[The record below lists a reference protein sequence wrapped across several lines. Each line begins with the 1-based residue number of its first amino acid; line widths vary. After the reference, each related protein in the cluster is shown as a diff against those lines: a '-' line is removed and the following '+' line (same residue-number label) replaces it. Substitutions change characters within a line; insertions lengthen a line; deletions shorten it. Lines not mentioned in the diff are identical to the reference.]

1 MLVNLSIR
9 NIVLIEKL
17 DLTWRAG
24 LCTLTGETGA
34 GKSILLDALALAT
47 GARGDAGLVRSGAE
61 QGTVTAAFDISED
74 KLVTRVLQEHDI
86 PCEGQIILRRDI
98 PCEGQIILRRVQ
110 SKDGRS
116 RAFINDAPV
125 SVNLLKTVGSA
136 LVEIHGQ
143 NESQSLTDGPI
154 QLSLIDSYAGHRDKV
169 FQLKEKYSHL
179 KECEEQL
186 DLYKNASDRAA
197 AEEDFL
203 RHALEELEK
212 LDPIEG
218 EEAKLSEER
227 TLLMNS
233 EKIAGYISEALA
245 LMEGDKA
252 LQSALN
258 GALRQLE
265 KVADQAAGRL
275 DTTITALERAIIEA
289 DEAQTQLLDAS
300 REMVY
305 DPQRLEQV
313 EERLFGLK
321 ALARKHGVQVDQLP
335 ATKTMLQQQVEDI
348 ESGAD
353 RLVEL
358 QKNVAQ
364 AFKDYEI
371 LALSISK
378 TRIDAAD
385 KLDKTVMKE
394 LEPLKLNGGGFQT
407 SFSHV
412 EPSMGTATGI
422 DSVQFMASTNP
433 GMPAGP
439 ISKIASGGELARFML
454 ALKVALAEASD
465 PLTMIFDEVDAGV
478 GGAVAEAVGSRLK
491 LLAENGQVLVV
502 THSPQVAA
510 CGNHHWL
517 ISKSIDDESTMTR
530 VEELSTQ
537 NREEEIARMLAG
549 ASVTQEARAAAV
561 RLLGGQV

>member
-61 QGTVTAAFDISED
+61 QGTVTAAFDIPEE
-74 KLVTRVLQEHDI
+74 KLVTRIMEEHD
-86 PCEGQIILRRDI
+86 L

-116 RAFINDAPV
+116 RAFVNDAPV
-125 SVNLLKTVGSA
+125 SVHLLKTIGSA

-143 NESQSLTDGPI
+143 NESQSLTDGPV
-154 QLSLIDSYAGHRDKV
+154 QLSLLDSYAGHGDKV
-169 FQLKEKYSHL
+169 DVLKQKYSHL

-186 DLYKNASDRAA
+186 ELYKNASERAS

-212 LDPIEG
+212 IDPKEG
-218 EEAKLSEER
+218 EEESLSEER

-233 EKIAGYISEALA
+233 EKIAGYIAEALV

-265 KVADQAAGRL
+265 KVSDQAAGRL
-275 DTTITALERAIIEA
+275 DTTITALERAVIEA
-289 DEAQTQLLDAS
+289 DEAQTQLLEAS
-300 REMVY
+300 RDLVY

-321 ALARKHGVQVDQLP
+321 ALARKHAVQVDQLP
-335 ATKTMLQQQVEDI
+335 ATKTMLQQQLDDI

-353 RLVEL
+353 RLDEL
-358 QKNVAQ
+358 QQNVEK
-364 AFKDYEI
+364 AFKDYEV

-378 TRIDAAD
+378 TRQQAAL

-407 SFSHV
+407 MLSHV
-412 EPSMGTATGI
+412 TPSMGSATGI
-422 DSVQFMASTNP
+422 DNVQFMASTNP

-454 ALKVALAEASD
+454 ALKVALAEASE

-517 ISKSIDDESTMTR
+517 ISKSVDDDSTMTR

-549 ASVTQEARAAAV
+549 ASVTEEARAAAV
-561 RLLGGQV
+561 RLLGGQL

>member
-47 GARGDAGLVRSGAE
+47 GARGDAGLVRSGAD
-61 QGTVTAAFDISED
+61 QGTVTAVFDIPEE
-74 KLVTRVLQEHDI
+74 KLVTRIMEEHD
-86 PCEGQIILRRDI
+86 L

-116 RAFINDAPV
+116 RAFVNDAPV
-125 SVNLLKTVGSA
+125 SVHLLKTIGSA

-143 NESQSLTDGPI
+143 NESQSLTDGLV

-169 FQLKEKYSHL
+169 DALKQTYNHF

-186 DLYKNASDRAA
+186 ELYKNASEHAA

-203 RHALEELEK
+203 RHALGELEK
-212 LDPIEG
+212 IDPKEG
-218 EEAKLSEER
+218 EEESLSEER

-233 EKIAGYISEALA
+233 EKIAGYIAEALV
-245 LMEGDKA
+245 LLEGDKS

-258 GALRQLE
+258 VALRQLE
-265 KVADQAAGRL
+265 KVSDQAAGRL
-275 DTTITALERAIIEA
+275 DITITALERAVIEA
-289 DEAQTQLLDAS
+289 DEAQTQLLEAS
-300 REMVY
+300 RDLVY
-305 DPQRLEQV
+305 DPERLEQV

-321 ALARKHGVQVDQLP
+321 ALARKHAVQVDQLP
-335 ATKTMLQQQVEDI
+335 ATKTVLQQQLDDI

-353 RLVEL
+353 RLDEL
-358 QKNVAQ
+358 QQNVEK
-364 AFKDYEI
+364 AFKDYEV

-378 TRIDAAD
+378 TRQQAAL
-385 KLDKTVMKE
+385 KLDTTVMKE

-407 SFSHV
+407 VLSHV
-412 EPSMGTATGI
+412 TPSMGTATGI

-454 ALKVALAEASD
+454 ALKVALAEASE

-517 ISKSIDDESTMTR
+517 ISKSVDDDSTMTR

-549 ASVTQEARAAAV
+549 ASVTEEARAAAV
-561 RLLGGQV
+561 RLLGGQL

>member
-61 QGTVTAAFDISED
+61 QGTVTAAFDIPEE
-74 KLVTRVLQEHDI
+74 KLVTRIMEEHD
-86 PCEGQIILRRDI
+86 L

-125 SVNLLKTVGSA
+125 SVNLLKTIGSA

-143 NESQSLTDGPI
+143 NESQSLTDGPV
-154 QLSLIDSYAGHRDKV
+154 QLSLLDSYAGHGDKV
-169 FQLKEKYSHL
+169 DALKQNYNHL

-186 DLYKNASDRAA
+186 ELYKNASERAA

-212 LDPIEG
+212 IDPKEG
-218 EEAKLSEER
+218 EEESLSEER

-233 EKIAGYISEALA
+233 EKIAGYIAEALV

-265 KVADQAAGRL
+265 KVSDQAAGRL
-275 DTTITALERAIIEA
+275 DTTITALERAVIEA
-289 DEAQTQLLDAS
+289 DEAQTQLLEAS
-300 REMVY
+300 RDLVY

-321 ALARKHGVQVDQLP
+321 ALARKHAVQVDQLP
-335 ATKTMLQQQVEDI
+335 ATKTMLQQQLDDI

-353 RLVEL
+353 RLDEL
-358 QKNVAQ
+358 QQNVEK
-364 AFKDYEI
+364 AFKDYEV

-378 TRIDAAD
+378 TRQQAAL

-407 SFSHV
+407 VLSHV
-412 EPSMGTATGI
+412 TPSMGTATGI

-454 ALKVALAEASD
+454 ALKVALAEASE

-517 ISKSIDDESTMTR
+517 ISKSVDDDSTMTR

-549 ASVTQEARAAAV
+549 ASVTEEARAAAV
-561 RLLGGQV
+561 RLLGGQL

>member
-61 QGTVTAAFDISED
+61 QGTVTAAFDIPED
-74 KLVTRVLQEHDI
+74 KLVTRIMEEHD
-86 PCEGQIILRRDI
+86 L

-116 RAFINDAPV
+116 RAFVNDAPV
-125 SVNLLKTVGSA
+125 SVHLLKTIGSA

-143 NESQSLTDGPI
+143 NESQSLTDGPV
-154 QLSLIDSYAGHRDKV
+154 QLSLLDSYAGHGDKV
-169 FQLKEKYSHL
+169 DALKQKYNHL

-186 DLYKNASDRAA
+186 ELYKNASERAA

-212 LDPIEG
+212 IEPKEG
-218 EEAKLSEER
+218 EDESLSEER

-233 EKIAGYISEALA
+233 EKIAGYIAEALV

-265 KVADQAAGRL
+265 KVSDQAAGRL
-275 DTTITALERAIIEA
+275 DTTITALERAVIEA
-289 DEAQTQLLDAS
+289 DEAQTQLLEAS
-300 REMVY
+300 RDLVY

-321 ALARKHGVQVDQLP
+321 ALARKHAVQVDQLP
-335 ATKTMLQQQVEDI
+335 ATKTVLQQQLDDI

-353 RLVEL
+353 RLDEL
-358 QKNVAQ
+358 QQNVEK
-364 AFKDYEI
+364 AFKDYEV

-378 TRIDAAD
+378 TRQQAAL
-385 KLDKTVMKE
+385 KLDTTVMKE

-407 SFSHV
+407 VLSHV
-412 EPSMGTATGI
+412 TPSMGTATGI

-454 ALKVALAEASD
+454 ALKVALAEASE

-517 ISKSIDDESTMTR
+517 ISKSVDDDSTMTR

-549 ASVTQEARAAAV
+549 ASVTEEARAAAV
-561 RLLGGQV
+561 RLLGGQL

>member
-61 QGTVTAAFDISED
+61 QGTVTAAFDIPED
-74 KLVTRVLQEHDI
+74 KLVTRIMEEHD
-86 PCEGQIILRRDI
+86 L

-125 SVNLLKTVGSA
+125 SVNLLKTIGSA

-143 NESQSLTDGPI
+143 NESQSLTDGPV
-154 QLSLIDSYAGHRDKV
+154 QLSLLDSYAGHGDKV
-169 FQLKEKYSHL
+169 DALKQKYNHL

-186 DLYKNASDRAA
+186 ELYKNASERAV

-212 LDPIEG
+212 IDPKEG
-218 EEAKLSEER
+218 EEDSLSEER

-233 EKIAGYISEALA
+233 EKIAGYIAEALV

-265 KVADQAAGRL
+265 KVSDQAAGRL
-275 DTTITALERAIIEA
+275 DTTITALERAVIEA
-289 DEAQTQLLDAS
+289 DEAQTQLLEAS
-300 REMVY
+300 RDLVY

-321 ALARKHGVQVDQLP
+321 ALARKHAVQVDQLP
-335 ATKTMLQQQVEDI
+335 ATKTMLQQQLDDI

-353 RLVEL
+353 RLDEL
-358 QKNVAQ
+358 QQNVEK
-364 AFKDYEI
+364 AFKDYEV

-378 TRIDAAD
+378 TRQQAAL

-407 SFSHV
+407 MLSHV
-412 EPSMGTATGI
+412 TPSMGTATGI
-422 DSVQFMASTNP
+422 DSVQFMVSTNP

-454 ALKVALAEASD
+454 ALKVALAEASE
-465 PLTMIFDEVDAGV
+465 PPTMIFDEVDAGV

-517 ISKSIDDESTMTR
+517 ISKSVDDDSTMTR

-549 ASVTQEARAAAV
+549 ASVTEEARAAAV
-561 RLLGGQV
+561 RLLGGQL

>member
-61 QGTVTAAFDISED
+61 QGTVTAAFDIPED
-74 KLVTRVLQEHDI
+74 KLVTRIMEEHD
-86 PCEGQIILRRDI
+86 L

-125 SVNLLKTVGSA
+125 SVNLLKTIGSA

-143 NESQSLTDGPI
+143 NESQSLTDGPV
-154 QLSLIDSYAGHRDKV
+154 QLSLLDSYAGHGDKV
-169 FQLKEKYSHL
+169 DALKQKYSHL

-186 DLYKNASDRAA
+186 ELYKNASERAA

-203 RHALEELEK
+203 RHALVELEK
-212 LDPIEG
+212 IDPKEG
-218 EEAKLSEER
+218 EEESLSEER

-233 EKIAGYISEALA
+233 EKIAGYIAEALV

-265 KVADQAAGRL
+265 KVSDQAAGRL
-275 DTTITALERAIIEA
+275 DTTITALERAVIEA
-289 DEAQTQLLDAS
+289 DEAQTQLLEAS
-300 REMVY
+300 RDLVY

-321 ALARKHGVQVDQLP
+321 ALARKHAVQVDQLP
-335 ATKTMLQQQVEDI
+335 ATKTMLQQQLDDI

-353 RLVEL
+353 RLNEL
-358 QKNVAQ
+358 QQNVEK
-364 AFKDYEI
+364 AFKDYEV

-378 TRIDAAD
+378 TRQQAAL

-407 SFSHV
+407 VLSHV
-412 EPSMGTATGI
+412 TPSMGTATGI

-454 ALKVALAEASD
+454 ALKVALAEASE

-517 ISKSIDDESTMTR
+517 ISKSVDDDSTMTR

-549 ASVTQEARAAAV
+549 ASVTDEARAAAV
-561 RLLGGQV
+561 RLLGGQL

>member
-61 QGTVTAAFDISED
+61 QGTVTAAFDIPED
-74 KLVTRVLQEHDI
+74 KLVSRIMEEHD
-86 PCEGQIILRRDI
+86 L

-116 RAFINDAPV
+116 RAFVNDAPV
-125 SVNLLKTVGSA
+125 SVHLLKTIGSA

-143 NESQSLTDGPI
+143 NESQSLTDGPV
-154 QLSLIDSYAGHRDKV
+154 QLSLLDSYAGHGDKV
-169 FQLKEKYSHL
+169 DALKQKYNHL

-186 DLYKNASDRAA
+186 ELYKNASERAA

-212 LDPIEG
+212 IDLKEG
-218 EEAKLSEER
+218 EEESLKEER
-227 TLLMNS
+227 TLLMSS
-233 EKIAGYISEALA
+233 EKIAGYITEALV

-265 KVADQAAGRL
+265 KVSDQAAGRL
-275 DTTITALERAIIEA
+275 DTTITALERAVIEA
-289 DEAQTQLLDAS
+289 NEAQTQLLEAS
-300 REMVY
+300 RDLVY

-321 ALARKHGVQVDQLP
+321 ALARKHAVQVDQLP
-335 ATKTMLQQQVEDI
+335 ATKAMLRQQLDDI

-353 RLVEL
+353 RLGELKQNVEKAL
-358 QKNVAQ
+358 
-364 AFKDYEI
+364 KDYEV

-378 TRIDAAD
+378 TRQQAAL

-407 SFSHV
+407 VLSHV
-412 EPSMGTATGI
+412 TPSMGTAAGI

-454 ALKVALAEASD
+454 ALKVALAEASE

-517 ISKSIDDESTMTR
+517 ISKSVDDDSTMTR

-549 ASVTQEARAAAV
+549 ASVTEEARAAAV
-561 RLLGGQV
+561 RLLGGQL

>member
-1 MLVNLSIR
+1 M
-9 NIVLIEKL
+9 
-17 DLTWRAG
+17 
-24 LCTLTGETGA
+24 
-34 GKSILLDALALAT
+34 
-47 GARGDAGLVRSGAE
+47 
-61 QGTVTAAFDISED
+61 
-74 KLVTRVLQEHDI
+74 
-86 PCEGQIILRRDI
+86 
-98 PCEGQIILRRVQ
+98 
-110 SKDGRS
+110 
-116 RAFINDAPV
+116 
-125 SVNLLKTVGSA
+125 
-136 LVEIHGQ
+136 
-143 NESQSLTDGPI
+143 
-154 QLSLIDSYAGHRDKV
+154 
-169 FQLKEKYSHL
+169 

-186 DLYKNASDRAA
+186 ELYKNASERAA

-212 LDPIEG
+212 IDLKEG
-218 EEAKLSEER
+218 EEESLSEER

-233 EKIAGYISEALA
+233 EKIAGYITEALV

-265 KVADQAAGRL
+265 KVSDQAAGRL
-275 DTTITALERAIIEA
+275 DTTITALERAVIEA
-289 DEAQTQLLDAS
+289 NEAQTQLLEAS
-300 REMVY
+300 RDLVY

-321 ALARKHGVQVDQLP
+321 ALARKHAVQVDQLP
-335 ATKTMLQQQVEDI
+335 ATKAMLRQQLDDI

-353 RLVEL
+353 RLGELKQNVE
-358 QKNVAQ
+358 K
-364 AFKDYEI
+364 AFKDYEV

-378 TRIDAAD
+378 TRQQAAL

-407 SFSHV
+407 VLSHV
-412 EPSMGTATGI
+412 TPSMGTAAGI

-454 ALKVALAEASD
+454 ALKVALAEASE

-517 ISKSIDDESTMTR
+517 ISKSVDHDSTMTR

-537 NREEEIARMLAG
+537 KREEEIARMLAG
-549 ASVTQEARAAAV
+549 ASVTEEARAAAV
-561 RLLGGQV
+561 RLLGGQL

>member
-61 QGTVTAAFDISED
+61 QGTVTAAFDIFED
-74 KLVTRVLQEHDI
+74 KLVTRVLQEH
-86 PCEGQIILRRDI
+86 DI

-143 NESQSLTDGPI
+143 NESQSLTDGPV

-275 DTTITALERAIIEA
+275 DTTITALERAVIEA

-412 EPSMGTATGI
+412 EPSMGTASGI

-549 ASVTQEARAAAV
+549 ASVTEEARAAAV

>member
-61 QGTVTAAFDISED
+61 QGTVTAAFDIPEE
-74 KLVTRVLQEHDI
+74 KLVTRIMEEHD
-86 PCEGQIILRRDI
+86 L

-125 SVNLLKTVGSA
+125 SVNLLKTIGSA

-143 NESQSLTDGPI
+143 NESQSLTDGPV
-154 QLSLIDSYAGHRDKV
+154 QLSLLDSYAGHGDKV
-169 FQLKEKYSHL
+169 DALKQKYNHL

-186 DLYKNASDRAA
+186 ELYKNTSERAA

-212 LDPIEG
+212 IDPKEG
-218 EEAKLSEER
+218 EEDSLSEER

-233 EKIAGYISEALA
+233 EKIAGYIAEALV

-265 KVADQAAGRL
+265 KVSDQAAGRL
-275 DTTITALERAIIEA
+275 DTTITALERAVIEA
-289 DEAQTQLLDAS
+289 DEAQTQLLEAS
-300 REMVY
+300 RDLVY

-321 ALARKHGVQVDQLP
+321 ALARKHAVQVDQLP
-335 ATKTMLQQQVEDI
+335 ATKTMLQQQLDDI

-353 RLVEL
+353 RLNEL
-358 QKNVAQ
+358 QQNVEK
-364 AFKDYEI
+364 AFKDYEV

-378 TRIDAAD
+378 TRQQAAL

-407 SFSHV
+407 VLSHV
-412 EPSMGTATGI
+412 TPSMGTATGI

-454 ALKVALAEASD
+454 ALKVALAEASE

-517 ISKSIDDESTMTR
+517 ISKSVDDDSTMTR

-537 NREEEIARMLAG
+537 NRAEEIARMLAG
-549 ASVTQEARAAAV
+549 ASVTEEARAAAV
-561 RLLGGQV
+561 RLLGGQL

>member
-61 QGTVTAAFDISED
+61 QGTVTAAFDINED
-74 KLVTRVLQEHDI
+74 KRVTRVLQEH
-86 PCEGQIILRRDI
+86 DI

-143 NESQSLTDGPI
+143 NESQSLTDGPV
-154 QLSLIDSYAGHRDKV
+154 QLSLIDSYAGHQDKV
-169 FQLKEKYSHL
+169 IQLKEKYSHL

-186 DLYKNASDRAA
+186 ELYKNASDRAA

-275 DTTITALERAIIEA
+275 DTTITALERAVIEA

-300 REMVY
+300 RDMIY

-335 ATKTMLQQQVEDI
+335 ATKIMIQQQLEDI

-353 RLVEL
+353 RLEEL

-364 AFKDYEI
+364 AFKDYET

-378 TRIDAAD
+378 TRIEAAD

-412 EPSMGTATGI
+412 EPSMGTVTGI

-433 GMPAGP
+433 GIPAGP

-491 LLAENGQVLVV
+491 LLAKNGQVLVV

-517 ISKSIDDESTMTR
+517 ISKSVDDESTMTR
-530 VEELSTQ
+530 VDELSTQ

-549 ASVTQEARAAAV
+549 ASVTEEARAAAV
-561 RLLGGQV
+561 RLLGGQL

>member
-61 QGTVTAAFDISED
+61 QGTVTAAFDIPKD
-74 KLVTRVLQEHDI
+74 KLVTRIMEEHD
-86 PCEGQIILRRDI
+86 L

-116 RAFINDAPV
+116 RAFVNDAPV
-125 SVNLLKTVGSA
+125 SVHLLKTIGSA

-143 NESQSLTDGPI
+143 NESQSLTDGPV
-154 QLSLIDSYAGHRDKV
+154 QLSLLDSYAGHGDKV
-169 FQLKEKYSHL
+169 DALKQKYSHL

-186 DLYKNASDRAA
+186 ELYKNARERAA

-212 LDPIEG
+212 IDPKEG
-218 EEAKLSEER
+218 EEESLSEER

-233 EKIAGYISEALA
+233 EKIAGYIAEALV

-265 KVADQAAGRL
+265 KVSDQAAGRL
-275 DTTITALERAIIEA
+275 DTTITALERAVIEA
-289 DEAQTQLLDAS
+289 DEAQTQLLEAS
-300 REMVY
+300 RDLVY

-321 ALARKHGVQVDQLP
+321 ALARKHAVQVDQLP
-335 ATKTMLQQQVEDI
+335 ATKTMLQQQLDDI

-353 RLVEL
+353 RLDEL
-358 QKNVAQ
+358 QQNVEK
-364 AFKDYEI
+364 AFKDYEV

-378 TRIDAAD
+378 TRQQAAL

-407 SFSHV
+407 VLSHV
-412 EPSMGTATGI
+412 TPSMGTATGI

-454 ALKVALAEASD
+454 ALKVALAEASE

-517 ISKSIDDESTMTR
+517 ISKSVDDDSTMTR

-549 ASVTQEARAAAV
+549 ASVTEEARAAAV
-561 RLLGGQV
+561 RLLGGQL

>member
-61 QGTVTAAFDISED
+61 QGTVTAAFDIPED
-74 KLVTRVLQEHDI
+74 KLVTRIMEEHD
-86 PCEGQIILRRDI
+86 L

-110 SKDGRS
+110 NKDGRS
-116 RAFINDAPV
+116 RAFVNDAPV
-125 SVNLLKTVGSA
+125 SVHLLKTIGSA

-143 NESQSLTDGPI
+143 NESQSLTEGPV
-154 QLSLIDSYAGHRDKV
+154 QLSLLDSYAGHGDKV
-169 FQLKEKYSHL
+169 DALKQKYNHL

-186 DLYKNASDRAA
+186 ELYKNASMRAA

-212 LDPIEG
+212 IDPKED
-218 EEAKLSEER
+218 EEESLSEER

-233 EKIAGYISEALA
+233 EKIAGYITEALV

-265 KVADQAAGRL
+265 RVSDQAAGRL
-275 DTTITALERAIIEA
+275 DTTITALERAVIEA
-289 DEAQTQLLDAS
+289 DEAQTQLLEAS
-300 REMVY
+300 RDLVY

-321 ALARKHGVQVDQLP
+321 ALARKHAVQVDQLP
-335 ATKTMLQQQVEDI
+335 TTRTMLQQQLDDI

-353 RLVEL
+353 RLDEL
-358 QKNVAQ
+358 QQNVEK
-364 AFKDYEI
+364 AFKDYEV

-378 TRIDAAD
+378 TRQQAAI

-407 SFSHV
+407 VLYHV
-412 EPSMGTATGI
+412 TPSMGTATGI

-454 ALKVALAEASD
+454 ALKVALAEASE
-465 PLTMIFDEVDAGV
+465 PLTMIFDEVDVGV

-517 ISKSIDDESTMTR
+517 ISKSVDDDSTMTR

-549 ASVTQEARAAAV
+549 ASVTEEARAAAV
-561 RLLGGQV
+561 RLLGGQL

>member
-61 QGTVTAAFDISED
+61 QGTVTAAFDIFED
-74 KLVTRVLQEHDI
+74 KLVTRVLQEH
-86 PCEGQIILRRDI
+86 DI

-143 NESQSLTDGPI
+143 NESQSLTDGPV

-275 DTTITALERAIIEA
+275 DTTITALERAVIEA

-412 EPSMGTATGI
+412 EPSMGTASGI

-491 LLAENGQVLVV
+491 LLAKNGQVLVV

-549 ASVTQEARAAAV
+549 ASVTEEARAAAV

>member
-17 DLTWRAG
+17 DLTLRAG

-61 QGTVTAAFDISED
+61 QGIVTAAFDIPED
-74 KLVTRVLQEHDI
+74 KLVSRIMEEHD
-86 PCEGQIILRRDI
+86 L

-116 RAFINDAPV
+116 RAFVNDAPV
-125 SVNLLKTVGSA
+125 SVHLLKTIGSA

-143 NESQSLTDGPI
+143 NESQSLTDGPV
-154 QLSLIDSYAGHRDKV
+154 QLSLLDSYAGHDDKV
-169 FQLKEKYSHL
+169 DALKQKYNHL

-186 DLYKNASDRAA
+186 ELYKNASERAA

-212 LDPIEG
+212 IDLKEG
-218 EEAKLSEER
+218 EEESLSEER

-233 EKIAGYISEALA
+233 EKIAGYITEALV

-258 GALRQLE
+258 GALRQLV
-265 KVADQAAGRL
+265 KVSDQAAGRL
-275 DTTITALERAIIEA
+275 DTTITALERAVIEA
-289 DEAQTQLLDAS
+289 NEAHTQLLEAS
-300 REMVY
+300 RDLVY

-321 ALARKHGVQVDQLP
+321 ALARKHAVQVDQLP
-335 ATKTMLQQQVEDI
+335 ATKAMLRQQLDDI

-353 RLVEL
+353 RLGELKQNVE
-358 QKNVAQ
+358 K
-364 AFKDYEI
+364 AFKDYEV

-378 TRIDAAD
+378 TRQQAAL

-407 SFSHV
+407 VLSHV
-412 EPSMGTATGI
+412 TPSMGTAAGI

-454 ALKVALAEASD
+454 ALKVALAEASE

-517 ISKSIDDESTMTR
+517 ISKSVDDDSTMTR

-549 ASVTQEARAAAV
+549 ASVTEEARAAAV
-561 RLLGGQV
+561 RLLGGQL

>member
-17 DLTWRAG
+17 DLTLRAG

-61 QGTVTAAFDISED
+61 QGTVTAAFDIPED
-74 KLVTRVLQEHDI
+74 KLVTRIMEEHD
-86 PCEGQIILRRDI
+86 L

-116 RAFINDAPV
+116 RAFVNDAPV
-125 SVNLLKTVGSA
+125 SVHLLKTIGSA

-143 NESQSLTDGPI
+143 NESQSLTDGPV
-154 QLSLIDSYAGHRDKV
+154 QLSLLDSYAGHGDKV
-169 FQLKEKYSHL
+169 DALKQKYNHL

-186 DLYKNASDRAA
+186 ELYKNASERAA

-212 LDPIEG
+212 IDLKEG
-218 EEAKLSEER
+218 EEESLSEER

-233 EKIAGYISEALA
+233 EKIAGYITEALV

-265 KVADQAAGRL
+265 KVSDQAAGRL
-275 DTTITALERAIIEA
+275 DTTITALERAVIEA
-289 DEAQTQLLDAS
+289 NEAQTQLLEAS
-300 REMVY
+300 RDLVY

-321 ALARKHGVQVDQLP
+321 ALARKHAVQVDQLP
-335 ATKTMLQQQVEDI
+335 ATKAMLRQQLDDI

-353 RLVEL
+353 RLGELKQNVE
-358 QKNVAQ
+358 K
-364 AFKDYEI
+364 AFKDYEV

-378 TRIDAAD
+378 TRQQAAL

-407 SFSHV
+407 VLSHV
-412 EPSMGTATGI
+412 TPSMGTAAGI

-454 ALKVALAEASD
+454 ALKVALAEASE

-517 ISKSIDDESTMTR
+517 ISKSVDDDSTMTR

-537 NREEEIARMLAG
+537 KREEEIARMLAG
-549 ASVTQEARAAAV
+549 ASVTEEARAAAV
-561 RLLGGQV
+561 RLLGGQL

>member
-61 QGTVTAAFDISED
+61 QGTVTAAFDIPED
-74 KLVTRVLQEHDI
+74 KLVTRIMEEHD
-86 PCEGQIILRRDI
+86 L

-125 SVNLLKTVGSA
+125 SVNLLKTIGSA

-143 NESQSLTDGPI
+143 NESQSLTDGPV
-154 QLSLIDSYAGHRDKV
+154 QLSLLDSYAGHGDKV
-169 FQLKEKYSHL
+169 DALKQKYNHL

-186 DLYKNASDRAA
+186 ELYKNSSERAA

-212 LDPIEG
+212 IDPKEG
-218 EEAKLSEER
+218 EEDSLSEER

-233 EKIAGYISEALA
+233 EKIAGYIAEALV

-265 KVADQAAGRL
+265 KVSDQAAGRL
-275 DTTITALERAIIEA
+275 DTTITALERAVIEA
-289 DEAQTQLLDAS
+289 DEAQTQLLEAS
-300 REMVY
+300 RDLVY

-321 ALARKHGVQVDQLP
+321 ALARKHAVQVDQLP
-335 ATKTMLQQQVEDI
+335 ATKTMLQQQLDDI

-353 RLVEL
+353 RLDEL
-358 QKNVAQ
+358 QQNVEK
-364 AFKDYEI
+364 AFKDYEV

-378 TRIDAAD
+378 TRQQAAL

-407 SFSHV
+407 MLSHV
-412 EPSMGTATGI
+412 TPSMGTATGI

-454 ALKVALAEASD
+454 ALKVALAEASE

-517 ISKSIDDESTMTR
+517 ISKSVDDDSTMTR

-549 ASVTQEARAAAV
+549 ASVTDEARAAAV
-561 RLLGGQV
+561 RLLGGQL

>member
-74 KLVTRVLQEHDI
+74 KLVTRVLQEH
-86 PCEGQIILRRDI
+86 DI

-549 ASVTQEARAAAV
+549 ASVTEEARAAAV

>member
-61 QGTVTAAFDISED
+61 QGTVTAAFDIPEE
-74 KLVTRVLQEHDI
+74 KLVTRIMEEHD
-86 PCEGQIILRRDI
+86 L

-125 SVNLLKTVGSA
+125 SVNLLKTIGSA

-143 NESQSLTDGPI
+143 NESQSLTDGPV
-154 QLSLIDSYAGHRDKV
+154 QLSLLDSYAGHGDKV
-169 FQLKEKYSHL
+169 DALKQKYSHL

-186 DLYKNASDRAA
+186 ELYKNASERAA

-212 LDPIEG
+212 IDPKEG
-218 EEAKLSEER
+218 EEESLSEER

-233 EKIAGYISEALA
+233 EKIAGYIAEALV

-265 KVADQAAGRL
+265 KVSDQAAGRL
-275 DTTITALERAIIEA
+275 DTTITALERAVIEA
-289 DEAQTQLLDAS
+289 DEAQTQLLEAS
-300 REMVY
+300 RDLVY

-321 ALARKHGVQVDQLP
+321 ALARKHAVQVDQLP
-335 ATKTMLQQQVEDI
+335 ATKTMLQQQLDDI

-353 RLVEL
+353 RLNEL
-358 QKNVAQ
+358 QQNVEK
-364 AFKDYEI
+364 AFKDYEV

-378 TRIDAAD
+378 TRQQAAL

-407 SFSHV
+407 MLSHV
-412 EPSMGTATGI
+412 TPSMGTATGI

-454 ALKVALAEASD
+454 ALKVALAEASE

-517 ISKSIDDESTMTR
+517 ISKSVDDDSTMTR

-549 ASVTQEARAAAV
+549 ASVTEEARAAAV
-561 RLLGGQV
+561 RLLGGQL

>member
-47 GARGDAGLVRSGAE
+47 GARGDAGLVRSGAD
-61 QGTVTAAFDISED
+61 QGTVIAAFDIDED
-74 KLVTRVLQEHDI
+74 QLVTQIMQEHDI
-86 PCEGQIILRRDI
+86 PY
-98 PCEGQIILRRVQ
+98 EGQIILRRVQ

-116 RAFINDAPV
+116 RAFINDTPV

-143 NESQSLTDGPI
+143 NESQSLTDGPV
-154 QLSLIDSYAGHRDKV
+154 QLSLIDSYAGHQDKV
-169 FQLKEKYSHL
+169 HQLKEKYVHL

-186 DLYKNASDRAA
+186 ELYKNASERAA

-203 RHALEELEK
+203 RYSLEELEK
-212 LDPIEG
+212 LDPKEG
-218 EEAKLSEER
+218 EEEKLSDER

-233 EKIAGYISEALA
+233 EKIAGYIAEALA
-245 LMEGDKA
+245 LLEGDKA
-252 LQSALN
+252 LHSALN

-265 KVADQAAGRL
+265 KIADQAAGRL
-275 DTTITALERAIIEA
+275 DTTITALERAVIES
-289 DEAQTQLLDAS
+289 DEAQTQLHDAS
-300 REMVY
+300 RDMVY

-335 ATKTMLQQQVEDI
+335 ATKAMLQQQLDDI
-348 ESGAD
+348 KSGAD
-353 RLVEL
+353 RLEEL
-358 QKNVAQ
+358 RKNVTQ
-364 AFKDYEI
+364 AFSEYKVM
-371 LALSISK
+371 ALSISK
-378 TRIDAAD
+378 TRLDAAE

-407 SFSHV
+407 AFTHV
-412 EPSMGTATGI
+412 EPSTGSASGI

-433 GMPAGP
+433 GMPSGP

-465 PLTMIFDEVDAGV
+465 PLTMVFDEVDAGV

-491 LLAENGQVLVV
+491 LLAESGQVLVV

-510 CGNHHWL
+510 CGNHQWL
-517 ISKSIDDESTMTR
+517 ISKSVDGDNTMTR
-530 VEELSTQ
+530 VDELSTQ
-537 NREEEIARMLAG
+537 SREEEIARMLSG
-549 ASVTQEARAAAV
+549 ALVTEEARAAAV
-561 RLLGGQV
+561 RLLGGQL

>member
-61 QGTVTAAFDISED
+61 QGTVTAAFDIPED
-74 KLVTRVLQEHDI
+74 KLVTRIMEEHD
-86 PCEGQIILRRDI
+86 L

-125 SVNLLKTVGSA
+125 SVNLLKTIGSA

-143 NESQSLTDGPI
+143 NESQSLTDGPV
-154 QLSLIDSYAGHRDKV
+154 QLSLLDSYAGHGDKV
-169 FQLKEKYSHL
+169 DALKQNYNHL

-186 DLYKNASDRAA
+186 ELYKNASERAV

-212 LDPIEG
+212 IDPKEG
-218 EEAKLSEER
+218 EEESLSEER

-233 EKIAGYISEALA
+233 EKIAGYIAEALV

-265 KVADQAAGRL
+265 KVSDQAAGRL
-275 DTTITALERAIIEA
+275 DTTITALERAVIEA
-289 DEAQTQLLDAS
+289 DEAQTQLLEAS
-300 REMVY
+300 RDLVY

-321 ALARKHGVQVDQLP
+321 ALARKHAVQVDQLP
-335 ATKTMLQQQVEDI
+335 ATKTMLQQQLDDI

-353 RLVEL
+353 RLNEL
-358 QKNVAQ
+358 QQKVEK
-364 AFKDYEI
+364 AFKDYEV

-378 TRIDAAD
+378 TRQQAAL

-407 SFSHV
+407 VLSHV
-412 EPSMGTATGI
+412 TPLMGTATGI
-422 DSVQFMASTNP
+422 DSAQFMASTNP

-454 ALKVALAEASD
+454 ALKVALAEASQ

-517 ISKSIDDESTMTR
+517 VSKSVDDDRTMTR
-530 VEELSTQ
+530 VEELTTQ
-537 NREEEIARMLAG
+537 NREEDIARMLAG
-549 ASVTQEARAAAV
+549 ASVTEEARAAAV
-561 RLLGGQV
+561 RLLGGQL

>member
-61 QGTVTAAFDISED
+61 QGTVTAAFDIPED
-74 KLVTRVLQEHDI
+74 KLVTRIMKEHD
-86 PCEGQIILRRDI
+86 L

-125 SVNLLKTVGSA
+125 SVNLLKTIGSA

-143 NESQSLTDGPI
+143 NESQSLTDGPV
-154 QLSLIDSYAGHRDKV
+154 QLSLLDSYAGHGDKV
-169 FQLKEKYSHL
+169 DALKQNYNHL

-186 DLYKNASDRAA
+186 ELYKNASERAA

-212 LDPIEG
+212 IDPKEG
-218 EEAKLSEER
+218 EEESLSEER

-233 EKIAGYISEALA
+233 EKIAGYIAEALV

-265 KVADQAAGRL
+265 KVSDQAAGRL
-275 DTTITALERAIIEA
+275 DTTITALERAVIEA
-289 DEAQTQLLDAS
+289 DEAQTKLLEAS
-300 REMVY
+300 RDLVY
-305 DPQRLEQV
+305 DPLRLEQV

-321 ALARKHGVQVDQLP
+321 ALARKHAVQVDQLP
-335 ATKTMLQQQVEDI
+335 ATKTMLQQQLDDI

-353 RLVEL
+353 RLDEL
-358 QKNVAQ
+358 QQNVEK
-364 AFKDYEI
+364 AFKDYEV

-378 TRIDAAD
+378 TRQQAAL
-385 KLDKTVMKE
+385 KLDKTVMRE

-407 SFSHV
+407 MLSHV
-412 EPSMGTATGI
+412 TPSMGTATGI

-454 ALKVALAEASD
+454 ALKVALAEASE

-517 ISKSIDDESTMTR
+517 ISKSVDDDSTMTR

-549 ASVTQEARAAAV
+549 ASVTEEARAAAV
-561 RLLGGQV
+561 RLLGGQL

>member
-61 QGTVTAAFDISED
+61 QGTVTAAFDIPED
-74 KLVTRVLQEHDI
+74 KLVTRIMEEHD
-86 PCEGQIILRRDI
+86 L

-125 SVNLLKTVGSA
+125 SVNLLKTIGSA

-143 NESQSLTDGPI
+143 NESQSLTDGPV
-154 QLSLIDSYAGHRDKV
+154 QLSLLDSYAGHGDKV
-169 FQLKEKYSHL
+169 DALKQNYNHL

-186 DLYKNASDRAA
+186 ELYKNASERAA

-212 LDPIEG
+212 IDPKEG
-218 EEAKLSEER
+218 EEESLSEER

-233 EKIAGYISEALA
+233 EKIAGYIAEALV
-245 LMEGDKA
+245 LVEGDKA

-265 KVADQAAGRL
+265 KVSDQAAGRL
-275 DTTITALERAIIEA
+275 DTTITALERAVIEA
-289 DEAQTQLLDAS
+289 DEAQTQLLEAS
-300 REMVY
+300 RDLVY

-321 ALARKHGVQVDQLP
+321 ALARKHAVQVDQLP
-335 ATKTMLQQQVEDI
+335 ATKTMLQQQLDDI

-353 RLVEL
+353 RLNEL
-358 QKNVAQ
+358 QQNVEK
-364 AFKDYEI
+364 AFKDYEV

-378 TRIDAAD
+378 TRQQAAL

-407 SFSHV
+407 MLSHV
-412 EPSMGTATGI
+412 TPSMGTATGI

-454 ALKVALAEASD
+454 ALKVALAEASE

-517 ISKSIDDESTMTR
+517 ITKSVDDDSTMTR

-549 ASVTQEARAAAV
+549 ASVTEEARAAAV
-561 RLLGGQV
+561 RLLGGQL

>member
-61 QGTVTAAFDISED
+61 QGTVTAAFDIPED
-74 KLVTRVLQEHDI
+74 KLVTRIMEEHD
-86 PCEGQIILRRDI
+86 L

-125 SVNLLKTVGSA
+125 SVNLLKTIGSA

-143 NESQSLTDGPI
+143 NESQSLTDGPV
-154 QLSLIDSYAGHRDKV
+154 QLSLLDSYAGHGDKV
-169 FQLKEKYSHL
+169 DALKQNYNHL

-186 DLYKNASDRAA
+186 ELYKNASERAA

-212 LDPIEG
+212 IDPKEG
-218 EEAKLSEER
+218 EEESLSEER

-233 EKIAGYISEALA
+233 EKIAGYIAEALV

-252 LQSALN
+252 IQSALN

-265 KVADQAAGRL
+265 KVSDQAAGRL
-275 DTTITALERAIIEA
+275 DTTITALERAVIEA
-289 DEAQTQLLDAS
+289 DEAQTQLLEAS
-300 REMVY
+300 RDLVY

-321 ALARKHGVQVDQLP
+321 ALARKHAVQVDQLP
-335 ATKTMLQQQVEDI
+335 ATKTMLQQQLDDI

-353 RLVEL
+353 RLDEL
-358 QKNVAQ
+358 QQNVEK
-364 AFKDYEI
+364 AFKDYEV

-378 TRIDAAD
+378 TRQQAAL
-385 KLDKTVMKE
+385 KLDKSVMRE

-407 SFSHV
+407 MLSHV
-412 EPSMGTATGI
+412 TPSMGTATGI

-454 ALKVALAEASD
+454 ALKVALAEASE

-517 ISKSIDDESTMTR
+517 ISKSVDDDSTMTR

-549 ASVTQEARAAAV
+549 ASVTEEARAAAV
-561 RLLGGQV
+561 RLLGGQL

>member
-17 DLTWRAG
+17 DLTLRAG

-61 QGTVTAAFDISED
+61 QGTVTAAFDIPED
-74 KLVTRVLQEHDI
+74 KHVSRIMEEHD
-86 PCEGQIILRRDI
+86 LT
-98 PCEGQIILRRVQ
+98 CEGQIILRRVQ

-116 RAFINDAPV
+116 RAFVNDAPV
-125 SVNLLKTVGSA
+125 SVHLLKTIGSA

-143 NESQSLTDGPI
+143 NESQSLTDGPV
-154 QLSLIDSYAGHRDKV
+154 QLSLLDSYAGHGDKV
-169 FQLKEKYSHL
+169 DALKQKYNHL

-186 DLYKNASDRAA
+186 ELYKNASERAA

-212 LDPIEG
+212 IDLKEG
-218 EEAKLSEER
+218 EEESLSEER
-227 TLLMNS
+227 TLLMSS
-233 EKIAGYISEALA
+233 EKIAGYITEALV

-265 KVADQAAGRL
+265 KVSDQAAGRL
-275 DTTITALERAIIEA
+275 DTTITALERAVIEA
-289 DEAQTQLLDAS
+289 NEAQTQLLEAS
-300 REMVY
+300 RDLVY

-321 ALARKHGVQVDQLP
+321 ALARKHAVQVDQLP
-335 ATKTMLQQQVEDI
+335 ATKAMLRQQLDDI

-353 RLVEL
+353 RLGELKQNVEKAL
-358 QKNVAQ
+358 
-364 AFKDYEI
+364 KDYEV

-378 TRIDAAD
+378 TRQQAAL

-407 SFSHV
+407 VLSHV
-412 EPSMGTATGI
+412 TPSMGTATGI

-454 ALKVALAEASD
+454 ALKVALAEASE

-517 ISKSIDDESTMTR
+517 ISKSVDDDSTMTR

-549 ASVTQEARAAAV
+549 ASVTEEARAAAV
-561 RLLGGQV
+561 RLLGGQL

>member
-61 QGTVTAAFDISED
+61 QGTVTAAFDITD
-74 KLVTRVLQEHDI
+74 DALVARIMQEN
-86 PCEGQIILRRDI
+86 DI

-125 SVNLLKTVGSA
+125 SVNMLKIVGSA

-143 NESQSLTDGPI
+143 NESQSLTDGPV
-154 QLSLIDSYAGHRDKV
+154 QLSLIDAYAGHQDKV
-169 FQLKEKYSHL
+169 EALKAKYSHL
-179 KECEEQL
+179 KDCEEQL
-186 DLYKNASDRAA
+186 ELYQNASERAA

-203 RHALEELEK
+203 RHALEELET
-212 LDPIEG
+212 LDPKEG
-218 EEAKLSEER
+218 EEEKLSNER

-233 EKIAGYISEALA
+233 EKISGYISEALA

-252 LQSALN
+252 LQTALS

-265 KVADQAAGRL
+265 KVAEQAAGRL
-275 DTTITALERAIIEA
+275 DTTISALERAVIEA

-300 REMVY
+300 RELIH

-313 EERLFGLK
+313 EERLFGIK

-335 ATKTMLQQQVEDI
+335 ATQVMLRQQLDDI

-353 RLVEL
+353 RLEEL
-358 QKNVAQ
+358 QRNVEN
-364 AFKDYEI
+364 AFRDYET

-378 TRIDAAD
+378 TRQSAAQ
-385 KLDKTVMKE
+385 KLDTSVMKE
-394 LEPLKLNGGGFQT
+394 LEPLKLNGGGFETVLTQL
-407 SFSHV
+407 
-412 EPSMGTATGI
+412 EPEQGTPTGI

-454 ALKVALAEASD
+454 ALKVALAEASE

-491 LLAENGQVLVV
+491 LLAESGQVLVV

-510 CGNHHWL
+510 CGHHHWL
-517 ISKSIDDESTMTR
+517 ISKSVDDDTTLTR
-530 VEELSTQ
+530 VQELSTQ
-537 NREEEIARMLAG
+537 NREEEIARMLSG
-549 ASVTQEARAAAV
+549 ASVTEEARAAAV
-561 RLLGGQV
+561 KLLGGQL

>member
-61 QGTVTAAFDISED
+61 QGTVTAAFDIFED
-74 KLVTRVLQEHDI
+74 KLVTRVLQEH
-86 PCEGQIILRRDI
+86 DI

-143 NESQSLTDGPI
+143 NESQSLTDGPV

-275 DTTITALERAIIEA
+275 DTTITALERAVIEA

-412 EPSMGTATGI
+412 EPSMGTASGI

-491 LLAENGQVLVV
+491 LLAENGQVLVG

-510 CGNHHWL
+510 CCNHHWL

-549 ASVTQEARAAAV
+549 ASVTEEARAAAV

>member
-34 GKSILLDALALAT
+34 GKSILIDALALAT

-61 QGTVTAAFDISED
+61 QGTVTAAFDIPED
-74 KLVTRVLQEHDI
+74 KLVTRIMEEHD
-86 PCEGQIILRRDI
+86 L

-125 SVNLLKTVGSA
+125 SVNLLKTIGSA

-143 NESQSLTDGPI
+143 NESQSLTDGPV
-154 QLSLIDSYAGHRDKV
+154 QLSLLDSYAGHGDKV
-169 FQLKEKYSHL
+169 DALKQKYNHL

-186 DLYKNASDRAA
+186 ELYKNSSERAA

-212 LDPIEG
+212 IDPKEG
-218 EEAKLSEER
+218 EEESLSEER

-233 EKIAGYISEALA
+233 EKIAGYIAEALV

-265 KVADQAAGRL
+265 KVSDQAAGRL
-275 DTTITALERAIIEA
+275 DTTITALERAVIEA
-289 DEAQTQLLDAS
+289 DEAQTKLLEAS
-300 REMVY
+300 RDLVY

-321 ALARKHGVQVDQLP
+321 ALARKHAVQVDQLP
-335 ATKTMLQQQVEDI
+335 ATKTMLQQQLDDI

-353 RLVEL
+353 RLDEL
-358 QKNVAQ
+358 QQNVEK
-364 AFKDYEI
+364 AFKDYEV

-378 TRIDAAD
+378 TRQQAAL
-385 KLDKTVMKE
+385 KLDKTVMRE

-407 SFSHV
+407 MLSHV
-412 EPSMGTATGI
+412 TPSMGTATGI

-454 ALKVALAEASD
+454 ALKVALAEASE

-517 ISKSIDDESTMTR
+517 ITKSVDDDSTMTR

-549 ASVTQEARAAAV
+549 ASVTEEARAAAV
-561 RLLGGQV
+561 RLLGGQL

>member
-61 QGTVTAAFDISED
+61 QGTVTAAFDIPED
-74 KLVTRVLQEHDI
+74 KLVTRIMEEHD
-86 PCEGQIILRRDI
+86 L

-116 RAFINDAPV
+116 RAFVNDAPV
-125 SVNLLKTVGSA
+125 SVHLLKTIGSA

-143 NESQSLTDGPI
+143 NESQSLTEGPV
-154 QLSLIDSYAGHRDKV
+154 QLSLLDSYAGHGDKV
-169 FQLKEKYSHL
+169 DALKQKYNHL

-186 DLYKNASDRAA
+186 ELYKNASERAA

-212 LDPIEG
+212 IDLKEG
-218 EEAKLSEER
+218 EEESLSEER
-227 TLLMNS
+227 TLLMSS
-233 EKIAGYISEALA
+233 EKIAGYITEALV

-265 KVADQAAGRL
+265 KVSDQAAGRL
-275 DTTITALERAIIEA
+275 DTTITALERAVIEA
-289 DEAQTQLLDAS
+289 DEAQTQLLEAS
-300 REMVY
+300 RDLVY

-321 ALARKHGVQVDQLP
+321 ALARKHAVQVDQLP
-335 ATKTMLQQQVEDI
+335 ATRTMLQQQLDDI

-353 RLVEL
+353 RLDEL
-358 QKNVAQ
+358 QQNVEK
-364 AFKDYEI
+364 AFKDYEV

-378 TRIDAAD
+378 TRQQAAL

-407 SFSHV
+407 VLSHV
-412 EPSMGTATGI
+412 TPSMGTATGI

-454 ALKVALAEASD
+454 ALKVALAEACE

-517 ISKSIDDESTMTR
+517 ISKSVEDDRTMTR
-530 VEELSTQ
+530 VEELTTQ

-549 ASVTQEARAAAV
+549 ASVTEEARAAAV
-561 RLLGGQV
+561 RLLGGQL

>member
-47 GARGDAGLVRSGAE
+47 GARGDAGLVRIGAE
-61 QGTVTAAFDISED
+61 QGTVTAAFDIPED
-74 KLVTRVLQEHDI
+74 KLVTRIMEEHD
-86 PCEGQIILRRDI
+86 L

-125 SVNLLKTVGSA
+125 SVNLLKTIGSA

-143 NESQSLTDGPI
+143 NESQSLTDGPV
-154 QLSLIDSYAGHRDKV
+154 QLSLLDSYAGHGDKV
-169 FQLKEKYSHL
+169 DALKQNYNHL

-186 DLYKNASDRAA
+186 ELYKNASERAA

-212 LDPIEG
+212 IDPKEG
-218 EEAKLSEER
+218 EEESLSEER

-233 EKIAGYISEALA
+233 EKIAGYIAEALV

-265 KVADQAAGRL
+265 KVSDQAAGRL
-275 DTTITALERAIIEA
+275 DTTITALERAVIEA
-289 DEAQTQLLDAS
+289 DEAQTQLLEAS
-300 REMVY
+300 RDLVY

-321 ALARKHGVQVDQLP
+321 ALARKHAVQVDQLP
-335 ATKTMLQQQVEDI
+335 ATKTMLQQQLDDI

-353 RLVEL
+353 RLDEL
-358 QKNVAQ
+358 QQNVEK
-364 AFKDYEI
+364 AFKDYEV

-378 TRIDAAD
+378 TRQQAAL
-385 KLDKTVMKE
+385 KLDKSVMRE

-407 SFSHV
+407 MLSHV
-412 EPSMGTATGI
+412 TPSMGTATGI

-454 ALKVALAEASD
+454 ALKVALAEASE

-517 ISKSIDDESTMTR
+517 ISKSVDDDSTMTR

-549 ASVTQEARAAAV
+549 ASVTEEARAAAV
-561 RLLGGQV
+561 RLLGGQL

>member
-86 PCEGQIILRRDI
+86 PCEGQIILRR
-98 PCEGQIILRRVQ
+98 VQ

-143 NESQSLTDGPI
+143 NESQSLTDGPV

-275 DTTITALERAIIEA
+275 DTTITALERAVIEA

-549 ASVTQEARAAAV
+549 ASVTEEARAAAV

>member
-86 PCEGQIILRRDI
+86 PCEGQIILRR
-98 PCEGQIILRRVQ
+98 VQ

-143 NESQSLTDGPI
+143 NESQSLTDGPV

-275 DTTITALERAIIEA
+275 DTTITALERAVIEA

-412 EPSMGTATGI
+412 EPSMGTASGI

-549 ASVTQEARAAAV
+549 ASVTEEARAAAV

>member
-61 QGTVTAAFDISED
+61 QGTVTAAFDIPED
-74 KLVTRVLQEHDI
+74 KLVTRIMEEHD
-86 PCEGQIILRRDI
+86 L

-125 SVNLLKTVGSA
+125 SVNLLKTIGSA

-143 NESQSLTDGPI
+143 NESQSLTDGPV
-154 QLSLIDSYAGHRDKV
+154 QLSLLDSYAGHGDKV
-169 FQLKEKYSHL
+169 DALKQKYNHL

-186 DLYKNASDRAA
+186 ELYKNASERAA

-212 LDPIEG
+212 IDLKEG
-218 EEAKLSEER
+218 EEESLSEER
-227 TLLMNS
+227 TLLMSS
-233 EKIAGYISEALA
+233 EKIAGYITEALV

-265 KVADQAAGRL
+265 KVSDQAAGRL
-275 DTTITALERAIIEA
+275 DTTITALERAVIEA
-289 DEAQTQLLDAS
+289 DEAQTQLLEAS
-300 REMVY
+300 RDLVY

-321 ALARKHGVQVDQLP
+321 ALARKHAVQVDQLP
-335 ATKTMLQQQVEDI
+335 ATKTMLQQQLDDI

-353 RLVEL
+353 RLDEL
-358 QKNVAQ
+358 QQNVEK
-364 AFKDYEI
+364 AFKDYEV

-378 TRIDAAD
+378 TRQQAAL

-407 SFSHV
+407 VLSHV
-412 EPSMGTATGI
+412 TPSMGTATGI

-454 ALKVALAEASD
+454 ALKVALAEASE

-517 ISKSIDDESTMTR
+517 ISKSVDDDSTMTR

-549 ASVTQEARAAAV
+549 ASVTEEARAAAV
-561 RLLGGQV
+561 RLLGGQL

>member
-61 QGTVTAAFDISED
+61 QGTVTAAFDIPED
-74 KLVTRVLQEHDI
+74 KLVTRIMEEHD
-86 PCEGQIILRRDI
+86 L

-125 SVNLLKTVGSA
+125 SVNLLKTIGSA

-143 NESQSLTDGPI
+143 NESQSLTDGPV
-154 QLSLIDSYAGHRDKV
+154 QLSLLDSYAGHGDKV
-169 FQLKEKYSHL
+169 DALKQNYNHL

-186 DLYKNASDRAA
+186 ELYKNASERAV

-212 LDPIEG
+212 IDPKEG
-218 EEAKLSEER
+218 EEESLSEER

-233 EKIAGYISEALA
+233 EKIAGYIAEALV

-265 KVADQAAGRL
+265 KVSDQAAGRL
-275 DTTITALERAIIEA
+275 DTTITALERAVIEA
-289 DEAQTQLLDAS
+289 DEAQTQLLEAS
-300 REMVY
+300 RDLVY

-321 ALARKHGVQVDQLP
+321 ALARKHAVQVDQLP
-335 ATKTMLQQQVEDI
+335 ATKTMLQQQLDDI

-353 RLVEL
+353 RLNEL
-358 QKNVAQ
+358 QQNVEK
-364 AFKDYEI
+364 AFKDYEV

-378 TRIDAAD
+378 TRQQAAI

-407 SFSHV
+407 VLSHV
-412 EPSMGTATGI
+412 TPSMGTATGI

-454 ALKVALAEASD
+454 ALKVALAEASE

-517 ISKSIDDESTMTR
+517 ISKSVDDDSTMTR

-549 ASVTQEARAAAV
+549 ASVTEEARAAAV
-561 RLLGGQV
+561 RLLGGQL

>member
-61 QGTVTAAFDISED
+61 QGTVTAAFDIPEE
-74 KLVTRVLQEHDI
+74 KLVTRIMEEHD
-86 PCEGQIILRRDI
+86 L

-125 SVNLLKTVGSA
+125 SVNLLKTIGSA

-143 NESQSLTDGPI
+143 NESQSLTDGPV
-154 QLSLIDSYAGHRDKV
+154 QLSLLDSYAGHGDKV
-169 FQLKEKYSHL
+169 DALKQNYNHL

-186 DLYKNASDRAA
+186 ELYKNASERAV

-212 LDPIEG
+212 IDPKEG
-218 EEAKLSEER
+218 EEESLSEER

-233 EKIAGYISEALA
+233 EKIAGYIAEALV

-265 KVADQAAGRL
+265 KVSDQAAGRL
-275 DTTITALERAIIEA
+275 DTTITALERAVIEA
-289 DEAQTQLLDAS
+289 DEAQTQLLEAS
-300 REMVY
+300 RDLVY

-321 ALARKHGVQVDQLP
+321 ALARKHAVQVDQLP
-335 ATKTMLQQQVEDI
+335 ATKTVLQQQLDDI

-353 RLVEL
+353 RLNEL
-358 QKNVAQ
+358 QQNVEK
-364 AFKDYEI
+364 AFKDYEV

-378 TRIDAAD
+378 TRQQAAL

-407 SFSHV
+407 VLSHV
-412 EPSMGTATGI
+412 TPSTGTATGI

-454 ALKVALAEASD
+454 ALKVALAEASE

-517 ISKSIDDESTMTR
+517 ISKSVDDDSTMTR

-549 ASVTQEARAAAV
+549 ASVTDEARAAAV
-561 RLLGGQV
+561 RLLGGQL

>member
-47 GARGDAGLVRSGAE
+47 GARGDAGLVRSGAD
-61 QGTVTAAFDISED
+61 QGTVIAAFDIAED
-74 KLVTRVLQEHDI
+74 QLVTQIMQEHDI
-86 PCEGQIILRRDI
+86 PY
-98 PCEGQIILRRVQ
+98 EGQIILRRVQ

-116 RAFINDAPV
+116 RAFINDTPV

-143 NESQSLTDGPI
+143 NESQSLTDGPV
-154 QLSLIDSYAGHRDKV
+154 QLSLIDSYAGHQDKV
-169 FQLKEKYSHL
+169 HQLKEKYVHL

-186 DLYKNASDRAA
+186 ELYKNASERAA

-203 RHALEELEK
+203 RYSLEELEK
-212 LDPIEG
+212 LDPKEG
-218 EEAKLSEER
+218 EEEKLSDER

-233 EKIAGYISEALA
+233 EKIAGYIAEALA
-245 LMEGDKA
+245 LLEGDKA
-252 LQSALN
+252 LHSALN

-265 KVADQAAGRL
+265 KIADQAAGRL
-275 DTTITALERAIIEA
+275 DTTITALERAVIES
-289 DEAQTQLLDAS
+289 DEAQTQLHDAS
-300 REMVY
+300 RDMVY

-335 ATKTMLQQQVEDI
+335 ATKAMLQQQLDDI
-348 ESGAD
+348 KSGAD
-353 RLVEL
+353 RLEEL
-358 QKNVAQ
+358 RKNVTQ
-364 AFKDYEI
+364 AFSEYKVM
-371 LALSISK
+371 ALSISK
-378 TRIDAAD
+378 TRLDAAE

-407 SFSHV
+407 AFTHV
-412 EPSMGTATGI
+412 EPSTGSASGI

-433 GMPAGP
+433 GMPSGP

-465 PLTMIFDEVDAGV
+465 PLTMVFDEVDAGV

-491 LLAENGQVLVV
+491 LLAESGQVLVV
-502 THSPQVAA
+502 THSPPVAA
-510 CGNHHWL
+510 CGNHQWL
-517 ISKSIDDESTMTR
+517 ISKSVDGDNTMTR
-530 VEELSTQ
+530 VDELSTQ
-537 NREEEIARMLAG
+537 SREEEIARMLSG
-549 ASVTQEARAAAV
+549 ALVTEEARAAAV
-561 RLLGGQV
+561 RLLGGQL

>member
-61 QGTVTAAFDISED
+61 QGTVTAAFDIFED
-74 KLVTRVLQEHDI
+74 KLVTRVLQEH
-86 PCEGQIILRRDI
+86 DI

-143 NESQSLTDGPI
+143 NESQSLTDGPV

-275 DTTITALERAIIEA
+275 DTTITALERAVIEA

-335 ATKTMLQQQVEDI
+335 ATKTMLHQQVEDI

-371 LALSISK
+371 LALGISK

-549 ASVTQEARAAAV
+549 ASVTEEARAAAV

>member
-1 MLVNLSIR
+1 MLVNLPIR

-61 QGTVTAAFDISED
+61 QGTVTAAFDIFED
-74 KLVTRVLQEHDI
+74 KLVTRVLQEH
-86 PCEGQIILRRDI
+86 DI

-143 NESQSLTDGPI
+143 NESQSLTDGPV

-212 LDPIEG
+212 LDSIEG

-275 DTTITALERAIIEA
+275 DTTITALERAVIEA

-335 ATKTMLQQQVEDI
+335 ATKTMIQQQLADI

-412 EPSMGTATGI
+412 DPSIGLATGI
-422 DSVQFMASTNP
+422 DSVQFMASTNL

-549 ASVTQEARAAAV
+549 ASVTEEARAAAV

>member
-61 QGTVTAAFDISED
+61 QGTVTAAFDIPED
-74 KLVTRVLQEHDI
+74 KLVTRIMEEHD
-86 PCEGQIILRRDI
+86 L

-125 SVNLLKTVGSA
+125 SVNLLKTIGSA

-143 NESQSLTDGPI
+143 NESQSLTDGPV
-154 QLSLIDSYAGHRDKV
+154 QLSLLDSYAGHGDKV
-169 FQLKEKYSHL
+169 DALKQKYNHL

-186 DLYKNASDRAA
+186 ELYKNSSERAA

-212 LDPIEG
+212 IDPKEG
-218 EEAKLSEER
+218 EEDSLSEER

-233 EKIAGYISEALA
+233 EKIAGYIAEALV

-265 KVADQAAGRL
+265 KVSDQAAGRL
-275 DTTITALERAIIEA
+275 DTTITALERAVIEA
-289 DEAQTQLLDAS
+289 DEAQTQLLEAS
-300 REMVY
+300 RDLVY

-321 ALARKHGVQVDQLP
+321 ALARKHAVQVDQLP
-335 ATKTMLQQQVEDI
+335 ATKTMLQQQLDDI

-353 RLVEL
+353 RLNEL
-358 QKNVAQ
+358 QQNVEK
-364 AFKDYEI
+364 AFKDYEV

-378 TRIDAAD
+378 TRQQAAL

-407 SFSHV
+407 VLSHV
-412 EPSMGTATGI
+412 TPSMGTATGI

-454 ALKVALAEASD
+454 ALKVALAEASE

-517 ISKSIDDESTMTR
+517 ISKSVDDDSTMTR

-549 ASVTQEARAAAV
+549 ASVTDEARAAAV
-561 RLLGGQV
+561 RLLGGQL